1 MINGGNGGN
10 ITANV
15 PSALSITSVASVR
28 KKRTIDGMLDDVPS
42 QSAFTSHRARAN
54 SNTCSST
61 GTSGNRTGGTPRHW
75 AMTPTGT
82 GEGQEARRVRGS
94 VEEGEDDG
102 WGKLEGWEEG

>member
-42 QSAFTSHRARAN
+42 QSAFTSHRACAD
-54 SNTCSST
+54 SDTCCST
-61 GTSGNRTGGTPRHW
+61 GTSGNRTGGTTAASGDDANGDGGR
-75 AMTPTGT
+75 TGGT
-82 GEGQEARRVRGS
+82 TCARVR
-94 VEEGEDDG
+94 
-102 WGKLEGWEEG
+102 